1 MPPDVWSR
9 GTQPIFFETSLDIKL
24 ERGNTMMAAKK
35 FEQFVGPRASGDEL
49 AAHRMRYLWP
59 TLCLAGAAILL
70 IISIFLPYWSLVL
83 HAPQYPKGLV
93 VNAYVNHLEG
103 DVREIDGL
111 NHYIGMRP
119 LGEAAQLERSI
130 SIFAIS
136 ALGLLVLA
144 GVFIH
149 SPWSALLSLPAIL
162 LPAVFLGDLY
172 FWLSNFGQN
181 LDPKAALSNAVE
193 PFTPTIL
200 GEGVIGQF
208 RTVAY
213 ADFGLLMASAASIL
227 ILVGLY
233 LQRRAYKPLVDQNNE
248 AEGS

>member
-1 MPPDVWSR
+1 MITID
-9 GTQPIFFETSLDIKL
+9 
-24 ERGNTMMAAKK
+24 K
-35 FEQFVGPRASGDEL
+35 FQEIIGPRAPAEEL

-59 TLCLAGAAILL
+59 TLCLAGAAILI

-93 VNAYVNHLEG
+93 VNAYINHLEG
-103 DVREIDGL
+103 DVAEIDSL

-119 LGEAAQLERSI
+119 LNEAAQLERSI

-136 ALGLLVLA
+136 ALALLVLA
-144 GVFIH
+144 AVFIH
-149 SPWSALLSLPAIL
+149 SPWAVLLSLPAVL
-162 LPAVFLGDLY
+162 LPPVFLADLY
-172 FWLSNFGQN
+172 FWLNHFGQN
-181 LDPKAALSNAVE
+181 LDPNAALSNAID

-200 GEGVIGQF
+200 GEGMIGQF
-208 RTVAY
+208 KTVAY

-233 LQRRAYKPLVDQNNE
+233 LQRRAYKPLVEQQ
-248 AEGS
+248 SQ

>member
-1 MPPDVWSR
+1 M
-9 GTQPIFFETSLDIKL
+9 TSDKVKQII
-24 ERGNTMMAAKK
+24 
-35 FEQFVGPRASGDEL
+35 GPRAPADEL
-49 AAHRMRYLWP
+49 VVHRMRYLWP
-59 TLCLAGAAILL
+59 TFCLAGAAFLI

-93 VNAYVNHLEG
+93 VHAYVNHLEG

-119 LGEAAQLERSI
+119 LNEAAQFEKSI
-130 SIFAIS
+130 SIFAII
-136 ALGLLVLA
+136 ALGLVVLA
-144 GVFIH
+144 AIFVH
-149 SPWSALLSLPAIL
+149 SPWAALLSLPAVL
-162 LPAVFLGDLY
+162 LPVVFLADLY
-172 FWLSNFGQN
+172 FWLNNFGQN
-181 LDPKAALSNAVE
+181 LDPNAALSNAVE

-213 ADFGLLMASAASIL
+213 TDFGLLIASAASIL

-233 LQRRAYKPLVDQNNE
+233 LQRRAYKPLVERANE
-248 AEGS
+248 SSE

>member
-1 MPPDVWSR
+1 
-9 GTQPIFFETSLDIKL
+9 
-24 ERGNTMMAAKK
+24 MASEK
-35 FEQFVGPRASGDEL
+35 FQQIVGPRAPAEEL

-59 TLCLAGAAILL
+59 TLCLAGAAVLI

-93 VNAYVNHLEG
+93 VNAYINHLEG
-103 DVREIDGL
+103 DVQEIDGL

-119 LGEAAQLERSI
+119 LGEAAQMEKRF

-136 ALGLLVLA
+136 ALALLVLA
-144 GVFIH
+144 AVFIH
-149 SPWSALLSLPAIL
+149 SPWSLLLSLPAVLI
-162 LPAVFLGDLY
+162 PPVFLADLF
-172 FWLSNFGQN
+172 FWLNHFGQN
-181 LDPKAALSNAVE
+181 LDPRAALSNSVE
-193 PFTPTIL
+193 PFTPAIL

-213 ADFGLLMASAASIL
+213 ADFGLLVASAASIL

-233 LQRRAYKPLVDQNNE
+233 LQRRAYKPLVDREQTVDSNQ
-248 AEGS
+248 

>member
-1 MPPDVWSR
+1 
-9 GTQPIFFETSLDIKL
+9 
-24 ERGNTMMAAKK
+24 MMATDKL
-35 FEQFVGPRASGDEL
+35 QQIIGPRAPAEEL

-59 TLCLAGAAILL
+59 TLCLAGAAILI

-93 VNAYVNHLEG
+93 VNAYINHLEG
-103 DVREIDGL
+103 DVREIDSL

-136 ALGLLVLA
+136 ALALLVLA
-144 GVFIH
+144 AVFIR
-149 SPWSALLSLPAIL
+149 SPWAALLSLPAIL
-162 LPAVFLGDLY
+162 LPPVFLADLY
-172 FWLSNFGQN
+172 FWLNNFGQN
-181 LDPKAALSNAVE
+181 LDPHAALSNSVD

-200 GEGVIGQF
+200 GEGLIGQF
-208 RTVAY
+208 KTVAY
-213 ADFGLLMASAASIL
+213 ADFGLLLALAASLL

-233 LQRRAYKPLVDQNNE
+233 LQRQAYRPLVTVDGPPRGGE
-248 AEGS
+248 AL

>member
-1 MPPDVWSR
+1 
-9 GTQPIFFETSLDIKL
+9 
-24 ERGNTMMAAKK
+24 MMAADK
-35 FEQFVGPRASGDEL
+35 FEQIIGPRAPAEEF

-59 TLCLAGAAILL
+59 TLCLAGAAILV

-119 LGEAAQLERSI
+119 LGEAAQLEKSI
-130 SIFAIS
+130 SIFAIG

-144 GVFIH
+144 AVFIH
-149 SPWSALLSLPAIL
+149 SPWSALLTLPAVL
-162 LPAVFLGDLY
+162 LPAVFLADLY

-181 LDPKAALSNAVE
+181 LDPRAALSNAVA

-213 ADFGLLMASAASIL
+213 ADFGLLLATGASIL
-227 ILVGLY
+227 ILAGLY
-233 LQRRAYKPLVDQNNE
+233 LQRRAYKPLLEARNE
-248 AEGS
+248 AEPAGGK

>member
-1 MPPDVWSR
+1 MMAAD
-9 GTQPIFFETSLDIKL
+9 KL
-24 ERGNTMMAAKK
+24 ER
-35 FEQFVGPRASGDEL
+35 VIGPRAPAEEI

-59 TLCLAGAAILL
+59 TLLLAGAAVLI

-119 LGEAAQLERSI
+119 LNEAAQLERSI
-130 SIFAIS
+130 SIFAIG
-136 ALGLLVLA
+136 ALALLVLA
-144 GVFIH
+144 AVFIH
-149 SPWSALLSLPAIL
+149 SPWAALLSLPAVL
-162 LPAVFLGDLY
+162 LPVVFLADLY

-181 LDPKAALSNAVE
+181 LDPHAALSNAVQ
-193 PFTPTIL
+193 PFIPTVL
-200 GEGVIGQF
+200 GEGIIGQF

-213 ADFGLLMASAASIL
+213 ADFGLLLASAGSVL

-233 LQRRAYKPLVDQNNE
+233 LQRRAYKPLVEQLSE
-248 AEGS
+248 

>member
-1 MPPDVWSR
+1 MIASD
-9 GTQPIFFETSLDIKL
+9 KL
-24 ERGNTMMAAKK
+24 
-35 FEQFVGPRASGDEL
+35 QQIIGPRAPAEEL
-49 AAHRMRYLWP
+49 AARRMRYLWP
-59 TLCLAGAAILL
+59 TLCMAGAAVLI

-93 VNAYVNHLEG
+93 VNAYINHLEG

-119 LGEAAQLERSI
+119 LNEAAQFERSI

-136 ALGLLVLA
+136 ALALLVLA
-144 GVFIH
+144 AVFIH
-149 SPWSALLSLPAIL
+149 SPWAALLSLPAVL
-162 LPAVFLGDLY
+162 LPPVFLADLY
-172 FWLSNFGQN
+172 FWLNHFGQN
-181 LDPKAALSNAVE
+181 LDPQAALSNAID

-208 RTVAY
+208 KTVAY
-213 ADFGLLMASAASIL
+213 ADFGLLLASAASIL

-233 LQRRAYKPLVDQNNE
+233 LQRRAYKPLVDGKQ
-248 AEGS
+248 